1 MDQNREDMIER
12 FKDVTGVDSQRA
24 KFFLESSAWSIDVAL
39 ASFFENDSDAAFNME
54 EHDDQRPV
62 LQNLS
67 EMVTNEQVRPPME
80 PLVQAKASK
89 SKPKKKANFGTI
101 RDFKDNASSSD
112 EEEGQAFY
120 AGGSDSSGQQ
130 ILGPGKKK
138 DIISDMFK
146 ACKEEQGATAGESSR
161 PSAQSRPSTFGGTG
175 YKLGMTSN
183 DTEVVG
189 TPSSDDQA
197 SSSGAVSLKLWK
209 NGFTVNN
216 RELRRYDDPANQ
228 EFLDTIKRGVIPE
241 EIRSEVA
248 GSVLHLEM
256 EDHRLE
262 DYAPQK
268 DKLKAFTGKGHMLGS
283 PSPAT
288 VGMTLPV
295 DPADQAANET
305 MARTQL
311 NLNTDLPV
319 TSLQIRLADGS
330 NVRAQF
336 NLTHT
341 IADVRNYIV
350 NMRPQ
355 YALRPF
361 TLNTTFPTKELSEEG
376 KTIEELNLQNSAI
389 MQRLK

>member
-216 RELRRYDDPANQ
+216 KELRRYEDPDSKKL
-228 EFLDTIKRGVIPE
+228 LDTIKGGAIPE

-248 GSVLHLEM
+248 GNVLTVEV
-256 EDHRLE
+256 ENRWLE
-262 DYAPQK
+262 DYTPQK
-268 DKLKAFTGKGHMLGS
+268 DEDEVFAGKGHMLESSSS
-283 PSPAT
+283 PT
-288 VGMTLPV
+288 VEMALPV
-295 DPADQAANET
+295 DVTSQAANEAIAKT
-305 MARTQL
+305 PL
-311 NLNTDLPV
+311 NLDTNLPV